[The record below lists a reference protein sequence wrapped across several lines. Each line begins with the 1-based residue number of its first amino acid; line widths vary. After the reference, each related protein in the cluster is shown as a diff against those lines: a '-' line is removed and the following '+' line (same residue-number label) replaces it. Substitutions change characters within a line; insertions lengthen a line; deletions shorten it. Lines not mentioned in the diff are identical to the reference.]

1 MSTTVVFDSH
11 VLKVVPCDV
20 PDPVRLGF
28 LWRTVVAQVAVST
41 DRLLGAD
48 PDHGLVKVG
57 QAGRDQVSASR
68 DFEVLDIQ
76 CLADEPT

>member
-1 MSTTVVFDSH
+1 MVGHDAGPFLFGIDAA
-11 VLKVVPCDV
+11 P
-20 PDPVRLGF
+20 PWLGD
-28 LWRTVVAQVAVST
+28 A